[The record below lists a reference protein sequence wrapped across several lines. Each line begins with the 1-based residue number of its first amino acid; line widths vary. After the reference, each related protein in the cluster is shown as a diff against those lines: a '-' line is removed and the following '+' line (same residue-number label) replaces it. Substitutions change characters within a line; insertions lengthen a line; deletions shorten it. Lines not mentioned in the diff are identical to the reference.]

1 MNKGI
6 KKILFTVMVLSMIC
20 LLPQM
25 VSAKSVKGINYK
37 KVFKEKGIISDCKEC
52 DTNKDGFLSKKESK
66 DVRIIYIEK
75 NKKNINLKGISRL
88 KNLISLE
95 IKTNARIYNLK
106 EVAKLSKLQQFT
118 IQNKKV
124 RQIDLRKNKN
134 LKEIHIRLK
143 GGKVKLADNSLIGK
157 AEFSGVN
164 GVTLLLKKM
173 PRLYDIKIED
183 DKTSKEF
190 IKNNGGFLGEI
201 YISNTKIRKIDISK
215 CESLRCISIMD
226 TNDLEECN
234 FTDIKKLRCVVISS
248 GENLAKFTMN
258 NVQGQ
263 RKIEVRNNKKIKELN
278 LGNMPELEMFKWTN
292 GVLEKMRVENAEKL
306 STIDLSKNKL
316 KSFQYPQL
324 KNLIEIMIG
333 DNEIQGEFNWNQHP
347 KLRVLECRN
356 NKLTRINGADYT
368 GEVYMLDCYNNN
380 LKTIDLRNSKKVY
393 WINCEKNPG
402 VEIFADMYSYS
413 GDADVK
419 IQ

>member
-88 KNLISLE
+88 KNLTCLE

-106 EVAKLSKLQQFT
+106 EVAKLSKLKQFT

-124 RQIDLRKNKN
+124 KRIDLRKNKN
-134 LKEIHIRLK
+134 LKEIDIRLK

-173 PRLYDIKIED
+173 PRLYDIKIEN

-190 IKNNGGFLGEI
+190 IKSNGGFLGEI

-215 CESLRCISIMD
+215 YESLRCISIID

-234 FTDIKKLRCVVISS
+234 FTDIKKLRCVIISS

-278 LGNMPELEMFKWTN
+278 FGNMPELEMFKWTN
-292 GVLEKMRVENAEKL
+292 GILEKLQMENAEKL

-356 NKLTRINGADYT
+356 NKITRINGADYT